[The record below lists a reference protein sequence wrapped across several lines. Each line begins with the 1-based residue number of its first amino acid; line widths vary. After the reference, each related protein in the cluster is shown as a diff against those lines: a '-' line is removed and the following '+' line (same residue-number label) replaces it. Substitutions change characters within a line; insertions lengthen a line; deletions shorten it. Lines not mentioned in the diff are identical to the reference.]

1 MLQYVTTRLSSFIL
15 VFLVFSR
22 PGKQVQRLRFRRG
35 MGSCCEEHPS
45 HEALA
50 ASPFANVLSLPF
62 QVGTGHQPPEMP
74 VKPQEAIARA
84 RLQLDFL
91 SRITSVITPAKRRSE
106 LLK

>member
-1 MLQYVTTRLSSFIL
+1 MEPEEHFSSEPYKA
-15 VFLVFSR
+15 SHR
-22 PGKQVQRLRFRRG
+22 PGTKKRQ
-35 MGSCCEEHPS
+35 GSCCEEHPS

-91 SRITSVITPAKRRSE
+91 SRITSVITPAKRRPE